1 MAEQPVM
8 DSATDNPSPETVV
21 PTPKPY
27 KNEGEAVNDLKNL
40 LNASRTQEVPSE
52 TSEKTEADSEMN
64 NEDLLEDDELIDQ
77 VESEEPLESSEELY
91 KIKVGD
97 QELEVTLDELMKGY
111 SRQSDYT
118 RKTERLSQDRKSVEQ
133 LKNEYTRQN
142 EEAKIK
148 RDQYE
153 KQIQV
158 LSEQLKQSE
167 PSKVDLDRLYE
178 DDPAEYVR
186 VKAEQDRR
194 KELLEKSRQEQERIL
209 AEKQEEQS
217 KQYNAYLEQQKQLLA
232 EKLPIY
238 ADKEK
243 GAEFTKNLINYAKE
257 IGYTDQEINMLVDHR
272 SVIMLANAYR
282 YDKLKKANLKNKKV
296 TKVSKV
302 VSSSSPKAPIISS
315 PAIKNIKVEETP
327 KIIATIVDNKVTS
340 AASIGL
346 FPPIALATKA

>member
-8 DSATDNPSPETVV
+8 DSATETQTESVA
-21 PTPKPY
+21 PTPKSL
-27 KNEGEAVNDLKNL
+27 NQGEAAEALKNL
-40 LNASRTQEVPSE
+40 FNINASETQETASEKSKKEVSDSE
-52 TSEKTEADSEMN
+52 TN
-64 NEDLLEDDELIDQ
+64 IEDAFNDEELIDQ
-77 VESEEPLESSEELY
+77 IEDEQPSESNQELY
-91 KIKVGD
+91 KVVVDG
-97 QELEVTLDELMKGY
+97 QEQEVNLEELTKGY

-118 RKTERLSQDRKSVEQ
+118 RKTEKLSQDRKSVEE

-153 KQIQV
+153 KQLQV
-158 LSEQLKQSE
+158 LSEQLRSSE
-167 PSKVDLDRLYE
+167 QKVDLDRLYE

-194 KELLEKSRQEQERIL
+194 KELLEKSNQERERIL
-209 AEKQEEQS
+209 AEKQEEQG
-217 KQYNAYLEQQKQLLA
+217 KQYNSYLEQQRQLLTQ
-232 EKLPIY
+232 KLPIY

-243 GAEFTKNLINYAKE
+243 GADFVKNLTNYAKE

-296 TKVSKV
+296 TKVSRV
-302 VSSSSPKAPIISS
+302 VSSSSPKIQDDSDVAKRMKSKK
-315 PAIKNIKVEETP
+315 ATLKRTGKVNDAVSVLQELY
-327 KIIATIVDNKVTS
+327 S
-340 AASIGL
+340 Q
-346 FPPIALATKA
+346 

>member
-8 DSATDNPSPETVV
+8 DSATETQNESVA
-21 PTPKPY
+21 PTPKPL
-27 KNEGEAVNDLKNL
+27 NTQGEVADALKNL
-40 LNASRTQEVPSE
+40 LNSEASKTQETASEESTKEVSDSE
-52 TSEKTEADSEMN
+52 TN
-64 NEDLLEDDELIDQ
+64 IEDAFDDDELINQIEDEQ
-77 VESEEPLESSEELY
+77 PSNTNQELY
-91 KIKVGD
+91 RVVVDG
-97 QELEVTLDELMKGY
+97 QEQEVTLDELMKGY

-118 RKTERLSQDRKSVEQ
+118 RKTEKLSQDRKSVEE

-142 EEAKIK
+142 EEARIK

-158 LSEQLKQSE
+158 LSEQLKQAE
-167 PSKVDLDRLYE
+167 PSKTDLDNLYE
-178 DDPAEYVR
+178 NDPAEYVR

-194 KELLEKSRQEQERIL
+194 KELIEKANQEQERIL
-209 AEKQEEQS
+209 SEKQEEQT
-217 KQYNAYLEQQKQLLA
+217 KQYNAYLEQQRQLLA
-232 EKLPIY
+232 QKLPIY

-243 GAEFTKNLINYAKE
+243 GPEFVKNLTSYAKE

-302 VSSSSPKAPIISS
+302 VSSSSAKVQDENEVAKRMKSKKATL
-315 PAIKNIKVEETP
+315 KRTGKVNDAVSVLREMY
-327 KIIATIVDNKVTS
+327 S
-340 AASIGL
+340 Q
-346 FPPIALATKA
+346 

>member
-8 DSATDNPSPETVV
+8 DSATETQAEPVA
-21 PTPKPY
+21 TPKPL
-27 KNEGEAVNDLKNL
+27 NTGEAAEALKNL
-40 LNASRTQEVPSE
+40 LNVNASETQETASEESKKEVSDSE
-52 TSEKTEADSEMN
+52 TN
-64 NEDLLEDDELIDQ
+64 IEDAFNDDELIDQ
-77 VESEEPLESSEELY
+77 IEDEQPSVSNQELY
-91 KIKVGD
+91 KVVVDG
-97 QELEVTLDELMKGY
+97 QEQEVTLDELMKGY

-167 PSKVDLDRLYE
+167 PSKVDLDKLYE
-178 DDPAEYVR
+178 DNPAEYVR

-194 KELLEKSRQEQERIL
+194 RELLEKSRQEQERIL
-209 AEKQEEQS
+209 AEKQEEQT

-302 VSSSSPKAPIISS
+302 VSSSSPKVQDENEVAKR
-315 PAIKNIKVEETP
+315 IKSKKATLRNSGKVN
-327 KIIATIVDNKVTS
+327 D
-340 AASIGL
+340 AASVL
-346 FPPIALATKA
+346 QELYSQ

>member
-8 DSATDNPSPETVV
+8 DSVTDNPSESVA
-21 PTPKPY
+21 PTPKPL
-27 KNEGEAVNDLKNL
+27 NSQGEVADALKNL
-40 LNASRTQEVPSE
+40 LNTEASKTQETASEESTKEVSDSE
-52 TSEKTEADSEMN
+52 TN
-64 NEDLLEDDELIDQ
+64 IEDAFDDDELIDHIEDEQ
-77 VESEEPLESSEELY
+77 PSESNQELY
-91 KIKVGD
+91 KVVVDG
-97 QELEVTLDELMKGY
+97 QEQEVTLDELTKGY

-118 RKTERLSQDRKSVEQ
+118 RKTEKLSQDRKSVEE

-153 KQIQV
+153 QQLHV
-158 LSEQLKQSE
+158 LSQHLQTSE
-167 PSKVDLDRLYE
+167 DSVDLDQLYR

-186 VKAEQDRR
+186 AKAEQDRR
-194 KELLEKSRQEQERIL
+194 KELLQASIKEQERIRS
-209 AEKQEEQS
+209 EKQEEQS
-217 KQYNAYLEQQKQLLA
+217 KNYNVYLEQQKILLA

-243 GAEFTKNLINYAKE
+243 GREFVKNLTNYAKD
-257 IGYTDQEINMLVDHR
+257 IGFTDQEINMLVDHR

-302 VSSSSPKAPIISS
+302 VSSSSGKIQDDNEVAKRLKSKKANLR
-315 PAIKNIKVEETP
+315 KTGKVNDAVSVLQELY
-327 KIIATIVDNKVTS
+327 S
-340 AASIGL
+340 Q
-346 FPPIALATKA
+346 

>member
-8 DSATDNPSPETVV
+8 DSVTDTPSESVA
-21 PTPKPY
+21 PTPKPL
-27 KNEGEAVNDLKNL
+27 NSQGEVADALKNL
-40 LNASRTQEVPSE
+40 LNTEASKTQETASEESTKEVSDSE
-52 TSEKTEADSEMN
+52 TNIENAFD
-64 NEDLLEDDELIDQ
+64 DDELIDHIEDEQ
-77 VESEEPLESSEELY
+77 PSESNQELY
-91 KIKVGD
+91 RVVVDG
-97 QELEVTLDELMKGY
+97 QEQEVTLDELTKGY

-118 RKTERLSQDRKSVEQ
+118 RKTEKLSQDRKSVEE

-167 PSKVDLDRLYE
+167 PSRVDLDRLYE

-194 KELLEKSRQEQERIL
+194 KELLEQASHQQERIQ
-209 AEKQEEQS
+209 AQKQEEQG
-217 KQYNAYLEQQKQLLA
+217 KQYNAYLEQQKNLLA
-232 EKLPIY
+232 QKLPIY

-243 GAEFTKNLINYAKE
+243 GAEFTKNLINYAKD

-302 VSSSSPKAPIISS
+302 VSSSSGKIQDDNEVAKRLKSKKANLR
-315 PAIKNIKVEETP
+315 KTGKVNDAVSVLQELY
-327 KIIATIVDNKVTS
+327 S
-340 AASIGL
+340 Q
-346 FPPIALATKA
+346 

>member
-8 DSATDNPSPETVV
+8 DSATETQTESVA
-21 PTPKPY
+21 PTPKSL
-27 KNEGEAVNDLKNL
+27 NQGEAAEALKNL
-40 LNASRTQEVPSE
+40 FNINASETQETASEKSKKEVSDSE
-52 TSEKTEADSEMN
+52 TN
-64 NEDLLEDDELIDQ
+64 IEDAFNDEELIDQ
-77 VESEEPLESSEELY
+77 IEDEQPSESNQELY
-91 KIKVGD
+91 KVVVDG
-97 QELEVTLDELMKGY
+97 QEQEVNLEELTKGY

-118 RKTERLSQDRKSVEQ
+118 RKTEKLSQDRKSVEE

-153 KQIQV
+153 KQLQV
-158 LSEQLKQSE
+158 LSEQLRSSE
-167 PSKVDLDRLYE
+167 QKVDLDRLYE

-194 KELLEKSRQEQERIL
+194 KELLEKSNQERERIL
-209 AEKQEEQS
+209 AEKQEEQG
-217 KQYNAYLEQQKQLLA
+217 KQYNSYLEQQRQLLA
-232 EKLPIY
+232 QKLPIY

-243 GAEFTKNLINYAKE
+243 GADFVKNLTNYAKE

-296 TKVSKV
+296 TKVSRV
-302 VSSSSPKAPIISS
+302 VSSSSPKIQDDSDVAKRMKSKK
-315 PAIKNIKVEETP
+315 ANLKKTGKVNDAVSVLREMY
-327 KIIATIVDNKVTS
+327 S
-340 AASIGL
+340 Q
-346 FPPIALATKA
+346 

>member
-8 DSATDNPSPETVV
+8 DSATETPSESVA
-21 PTPKPY
+21 PTPKPL
-27 KNEGEAVNDLKNL
+27 NSQGEVADALKNL
-40 LNASRTQEVPSE
+40 LNTEASKTQETASEESTKEVSDSE
-52 TSEKTEADSEMN
+52 TN
-64 NEDLLEDDELIDQ
+64 IEDAFDDDELIDHIEDEQ
-77 VESEEPLESSEELY
+77 PSETSQELY
-91 KIKVGD
+91 KVVVDG
-97 QELEVTLDELMKGY
+97 QEQEVTLDELTNGY

-118 RKTERLSQDRKSVEQ
+118 RKTEKLSQDRKSVEE

-153 KQIQV
+153 QQLHV
-158 LSEQLKQSE
+158 LSQHLQTSE
-167 PSKVDLDRLYE
+167 DSVDLDQLYR

-186 VKAEQDRR
+186 AKAEQDRR
-194 KELLEKSRQEQERIL
+194 KELLQASIKEQERIRS
-209 AEKQEEQS
+209 EKQEEQS
-217 KQYNAYLEQQKQLLA
+217 KNYNVYLEQQKKLLA

-243 GAEFTKNLINYAKE
+243 GREFVKNLTNYAKD
-257 IGYTDQEINMLVDHR
+257 IGFTDQEINMLVDHR

-302 VSSSSPKAPIISS
+302 VSSSSAKVQDDDEVAKRLKSKKANLR
-315 PAIKNIKVEETP
+315 KTGKVNDAVSVLQELY
-327 KIIATIVDNKVTS
+327 S
-340 AASIGL
+340 Q
-346 FPPIALATKA
+346 